1 MLEEDLDNDIIDD
14 GYIHHHYQHSQTHN
28 NDVDDVMAMFI
39 SGLSIGSPDA
49 DADGVFSEDNGKE
62 LHAGLSSVSKTEFG
76 SFNSLPGVPNHTPI
90 VTTKDDQSENE
101 EKTKKK
107 VPRRGRRKG
116 SSKRKN
122 KDEVEDDVVDGG
134 FSGESDQS
142 GSIKREGVRVI
153 VMSRPKGGSRSL
165 WMDME
170 EVKACRDLGFEFEI
184 PTHVSAYNSTIDETS
199 SGGNSSI
206 SNWRI
211 SRPGDDPREVK
222 ARLKMWA
229 HAVAA
234 FASKYTI

>member
-1 MLEEDLDNDIIDD
+1 MLEEDLDNNNIIDD
-14 GYIHHHYQHSQTHN
+14 GYIHHHYEHSQTHN
-28 NDVDDVMAMFI
+28 DGVDDVMAMFI
-39 SGLSIGSPDA
+39 SGLSIESLDA
-49 DADGVFSEDNGKE
+49 NGEFSEDHGSKE
-62 LHAGLSSVSKTEFG
+62 LHAGLSSDSETEFC
-76 SFNSLPGVPNHTPI
+76 SFNSLRGIPNHTPI
-90 VTTKDDQSENE
+90 VTTKDYQSENE
-101 EKTKKK
+101 EQTKKR

-116 SSKRKN
+116 SNKRKN
-122 KDEVEDDVVDGG
+122 KDEEEGDVVDG
-134 FSGESDQS
+134 FSGVSDGS
-142 GSIKREGVRVI
+142 GNKGRGGVRVI
-153 VMSRPKGGSRSL
+153 VMSRPKGGRRSL

-184 PTHVSAYNSTIDETS
+184 PTPLSAYNSTIDETS